1 MIQEMIQE
9 IREIEMELK
18 EMRDKDY
25 KDMKAKEFSDLL
37 CSFLLKGKI
46 KKEFKVSQ
54 RGDGKSGRIDIL
66 YEVNGKRCGIEL
78 DRLTPRKKSV
88 FKLLHGGFDYAIV
101 ITRAPFKIHIVL

>member
-1 MIQEMIQE
+1 MIQE
-9 IREIEMELK
+9 IQRELE

-25 KDMKAKEFSDLL
+25 KDMKAKEFSDMI

-54 RGDGKSGRIDIL
+54 RGDGKSGRVDIL

-78 DRLTPRKKSV
+78 DRLKPRKKSV
-88 FKLLHGGFDYAIV
+88 FKLLHGGFDYALV
-101 ITRAPFKIHIVL
+101 ITRAPFCMHVLSKENK